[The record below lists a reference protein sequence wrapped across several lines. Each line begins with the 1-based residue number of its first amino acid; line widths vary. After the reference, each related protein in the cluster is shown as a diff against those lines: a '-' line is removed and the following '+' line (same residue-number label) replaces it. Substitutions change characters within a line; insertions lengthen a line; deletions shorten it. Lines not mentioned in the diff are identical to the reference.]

1 MALIMDHLL
10 DPKEEL
16 LKSIGDT
23 SKLELFGNQVLVAI
37 YIRPQKTSSG
47 IFLTDNYRDEDK
59 WQGKMGLV
67 VKKGTSSLVDPA
79 DEVQVGDWV
88 VFRPSDGWG
97 LTLNGA
103 MCRMLDDRVIRG
115 RAPSPDTIF

>member
-1 MALIMDHLL
+1 MGLVMEHTLN
-10 DPKEEL
+10 PKEEL
-16 LKSIGDT
+16 WKSIGDI
-23 SKLELFGNQVLVAI
+23 SQLDLFGNQILIAI

-67 VKKGTSSLVDPA
+67 IKKGTSSLVDPC

-97 LTLNGA
+97 LTLNGV
-103 MCRMLDDRVIRG
+103 MCRMLDDRVIRC
-115 RAPSPDTIF
+115 RAPSPDTIL

>member
-1 MALIMDHLL
+1 MALIMEHAAE
-10 DPKEEL
+10 PKEEL
-16 LKSIGDT
+16 LKQLGNIST
-23 SKLELFGNQVLVAI
+23 LEIFGNEVLVAI

-67 VKKGTSSLVDPA
+67 VKKGSNSMVSPS

-88 VFRPSDGWG
+88 LFRPSDGWG
-97 LTLNGA
+97 LNVNGV
-103 MCRMLDDRVIRG
+103 MCRLLDDRVIRG
-115 RAPSPDTIF
+115 RHPSPDTVF

>member
-1 MALIMDHLL
+1 MGLVMEHTLN
-10 DPKEEL
+10 PKEEL
-16 LKSIGDT
+16 WKSIGDI
-23 SKLELFGNQVLVAI
+23 SQLDLFGNQILIAI

-67 VKKGTSSLVDPA
+67 IKKGTSSLVDPA

-97 LTLNGA
+97 LTLNGV

>member
-1 MALIMDHLL
+1 MALIMEHVAE
-10 DPKEEL
+10 PKEEL
-16 LKSIGDT
+16 LKQLGNIST
-23 SKLELFGNQVLVAI
+23 LEIFGNEVLVAI

-67 VKKGTSSLVDPA
+67 VKKGSNSMVPPS

-88 VFRPSDGWG
+88 LFRPSDGWG
-97 LTLNGA
+97 LTVNGV
-103 MCRMLDDRVIRG
+103 MCRLLDDRVIRG
-115 RAPSPDTIF
+115 RHPSPDTAF

>member
-1 MALIMDHLL
+1 MALIMEHAAE
-10 DPKEEL
+10 PKEEL
-16 LKSIGDT
+16 LKQLGNIST
-23 SKLELFGNQVLVAI
+23 LEIFGNEVLVAI

-67 VKKGTSSLVDPA
+67 VKKGSNSMVSPS

-88 VFRPSDGWG
+88 LFRASDGWG
-97 LTLNGA
+97 LTVNGV
-103 MCRMLDDRVIRG
+103 MCRLLDDRVIRG
-115 RAPSPDTIF
+115 RHPSPDTVF